1 MSLMAKKTKN
11 NPNTFKILAE
21 WLKDFAFDAAGA
33 AEAFLLSAGSS
44 RLMMRR
50 MRLNSRE
57 YQSAI
62 YSLKKSGYIKRTNED
77 QFLIT
82 PKAIKKIRMLKVE
95 ESDWRQKEWDGRWR
109 IVVFDIPEP
118 KRRERNI
125 LRSLL
130 KRKGFIGLQ
139 NSVFVAPYA
148 DFDDLNLMRSELGI
162 EKYVNFFVAKS
173 AGIDD
178 DRLLREKF
186 GLNSDRGKKVRK

>member
-139 NSVFVAPYA
+139 NSVFISPYA
-148 DFDDLNLMRSELGI
+148 DFNQLALIRRDLKI
-162 EKYVNFFVAKS
+162 EKYVSFFS
-173 AGIDD
+173 ADSAETDD
-178 DRLLREKF
+178 DKALR
-186 GLNSDRGKKVRK
+186 VRFNLV